1 MPTQRVVY
9 QIVTRAVNLAL
20 TGALVEMHADPAGA
34 GHFVKMV
41 HSAIEYG
48 LMQVYAE
55 GLDILE

>member
-48 LMQVYAE
+48 LMQVMLK
-55 GLDILE
+55 G